1 MRDRVESSR
10 PAATDPPSRRGV
22 QEELADWVR
31 RAKRARP
38 GMMIAIGETSGRPS
52 ASAQEFIPEGEAIME
67 MESLRDL
74 FLDELRDMYHAEGQM
89 IKSLPR
95 MAKKADSDELRT
107 AFEQHLEETRKQQE
121 RLQEVFQL
129 FEEKPKT
136 KVCKGMQGILEEGKE
151 MMQEDIDADVLD
163 AALIAAAQRAE
174 HYEIAVYGTLR
185 TYAQLLG
192 NEEAADILQE
202 ILDEEGTTDKKLTAL
217 AEKLN
222 VEAQSDA

>member
-1 MRDRVESSR
+1 
-10 PAATDPPSRRGV
+10 
-22 QEELADWVR
+22 
-31 RAKRARP
+31 
-38 GMMIAIGETSGRPS
+38 
-52 ASAQEFIPEGEAIME
+52 ME

-107 AFEQHLEETRKQQE
+107 AFEQHLEETKKQQE
-121 RLQEVFQL
+121 RLQEVFEL

-174 HYEIAVYGTLR
+174 HYEMAVYGTLR

-192 NEEAADILQE
+192 EEEAANILQE
-202 ILDEEGTTDKKLTAL
+202 ILDEEGTTDKKLTQL
-217 AEKLN
+217 AEKIN
-222 VEAQSDA
+222 VEATHDA

>member
-1 MRDRVESSR
+1 
-10 PAATDPPSRRGV
+10 
-22 QEELADWVR
+22 
-31 RAKRARP
+31 
-38 GMMIAIGETSGRPS
+38 
-52 ASAQEFIPEGEAIME
+52 ME

-107 AFEQHLEETRKQQE
+107 AFEEHLEETKKQQE

-136 KVCKGMQGILEEGKE
+136 KVCKGMQGIIEEGKE

-192 NEEAADILQE
+192 EEEAADILQE

-222 VEAQSDA
+222 VEATRSDA

>member
-1 MRDRVESSR
+1 
-10 PAATDPPSRRGV
+10 
-22 QEELADWVR
+22 
-31 RAKRARP
+31 
-38 GMMIAIGETSGRPS
+38 
-52 ASAQEFIPEGEAIME
+52 ME

-74 FLDELRDMYHAEGQM
+74 FLVELRDMYHAEGQM

-107 AFEQHLEETRKQQE
+107 ALEQHLEETRKQQE
-121 RLQEVFQL
+121 RLQEVFEL

-151 MMQEDIDADVLD
+151 VMQEDMDADVLD
-163 AALIAAAQRAE
+163 AALIASAQRAE

-192 NEEAADILQE
+192 NNEAADILQE
-202 ILDEEGTTDKKLTAL
+202 ILDEEGATDKKLTKL
-217 AEKLN
+217 AEKIN
-222 VEAQSDA
+222 VEAAHQDA

>member
-1 MRDRVESSR
+1 
-10 PAATDPPSRRGV
+10 
-22 QEELADWVR
+22 
-31 RAKRARP
+31 
-38 GMMIAIGETSGRPS
+38 
-52 ASAQEFIPEGEAIME
+52 ME

-107 AFEQHLEETRKQQE
+107 AFEQHLEETRRQQE
-121 RLQEVFQL
+121 RLQDVFEL
-129 FEEKPKT
+129 FDEKPKT

-192 NEEAADILQE
+192 EEKAAKILQQ

-222 VEAQSDA
+222 VEAARSEA

>member
-1 MRDRVESSR
+1 
-10 PAATDPPSRRGV
+10 
-22 QEELADWVR
+22 
-31 RAKRARP
+31 
-38 GMMIAIGETSGRPS
+38 
-52 ASAQEFIPEGEAIME
+52 
-67 MESLRDL
+67 
-74 FLDELRDMYHAEGQM
+74 MYHAEGQM

-95 MAKKADSDELRT
+95 MAKKADSDELRS
-107 AFEQHLEETRKQQE
+107 AFEEHLEETKKQQE
-121 RLQEVFQL
+121 RLEEVFEL

-136 KVCKGMQGILEEGKE
+136 KVCKGMQGIIEEGKE

-192 NEEAADILQE
+192 EEEAANILQE
-202 ILDEEGTTDKKLTAL
+202 ILDEEGTADKKLTAL

-222 VEAQSDA
+222 VEAAQSDA

>member
-1 MRDRVESSR
+1 
-10 PAATDPPSRRGV
+10 
-22 QEELADWVR
+22 
-31 RAKRARP
+31 
-38 GMMIAIGETSGRPS
+38 
-52 ASAQEFIPEGEAIME
+52 ME

-107 AFEQHLEETRKQQE
+107 AFEEHLEETKKQQE
-121 RLQEVFQL
+121 RLEEVFEL

-136 KVCKGMQGILEEGKE
+136 KVCKGMQGIIEEGKE

-163 AALIAAAQRAE
+163 AALIASAQRAE
-174 HYEIAVYGTLR
+174 HYEIAAYGTLR
-185 TYAQLLG
+185 TYARLLG
-192 NEEAADILQE
+192 EDEAAKILQE
-202 ILDEEGTTDKKLTAL
+202 ILDEEGTADKKLTKL

-222 VEAQSDA
+222 VEA